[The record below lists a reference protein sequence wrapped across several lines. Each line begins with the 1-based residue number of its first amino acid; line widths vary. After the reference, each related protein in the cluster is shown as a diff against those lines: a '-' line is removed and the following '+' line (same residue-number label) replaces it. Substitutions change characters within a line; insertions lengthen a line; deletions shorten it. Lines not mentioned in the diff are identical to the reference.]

1 MCPQQQTVVQVAP
14 YSHGQA
20 MVIVQDNGNI
30 GDNHRPGGYRLASDL
45 QSLNLNGEFHRDG
58 SYQRQFGGPPIPRQ
72 PVPRPD
78 TPEPNAPAAPRPPSR
93 PTSPRPSTP
102 EPRPNPSG
110 GGSDENRFTTWVLR
124 LDTNQHKCVDAHLF
138 SQPFSPD
145 PIILEDDS
153 ILQPRGTVVLPIK
166 PEPRHHY
173 NLDISVMTISNVLY
187 TPSERNSELSWPV
200 LEKQGFEWKEV
211 RPADATLPIAM
222 PREFTRVRLHAI
234 QHPNLPGVH
243 LLYASRLDGDHSR
256 LSILPVK
263 VDTRRWRRG
272 VESGVLGT
280 AVDMEG
286 TLGWTEA
293 SEHSRF
299 EEIVLGQNRRRLGI
313 DRLEGGDDI
322 TTVLH

>member
-1 MCPQQQTVVQVAP
+1 
-14 YSHGQA
+14 
-20 MVIVQDNGNI
+20 
-30 GDNHRPGGYRLASDL
+30 
-45 QSLNLNGEFHRDG
+45 LNLNAGFRGDG

-78 TPEPNAPAAPRPPSR
+78 TPDPNGPIIPRPPSR

-102 EPRPNPSG
+102 EPRPNPGG
-110 GGSDENRFTTWVLR
+110 GGSDENRFTNWVLR
-124 LDTNQHKCVDAHLF
+124 LDTNQHKCVDPHLF
-138 SQPFSPD
+138 RQPFSPD

-166 PEPRHHY
+166 PEPRYRY
-173 NLDISVMTISNVLY
+173 NLDTSVMTISNVLY
-187 TPSERNSELSWPV
+187 TPWERNSELSWPV
-200 LEKQGFEWKEV
+200 LENQGFELKEV
-211 RPADATLPIAM
+211 RTPDATLVIKM
-222 PREFTRVRLHAI
+222 PREFPGGRLHAI

-243 LLYASRLDGDHSR
+243 LLYAFRLDGDHNR
-256 LSILPVK
+256 LLISSAR
-263 VDTRRWRRG
+263 VDMRRWTRG

-293 SEHSRF
+293 SGNSRF
-299 EEIVLGQNRRRLGI
+299 EEIVLGRNRRRLGI
-313 DRLEGGDDI
+313 VRLEGEDDI